1 MSPWPVISVTSSCLP
16 DVLCK
21 SHSANSFGATSLQ
34 GTCIEH
40 TAAYIQILH
49 LLSTSP
55 SPVGVDPLAL
65 FQNNFM
71 KSPLA
76 WRRYGSQTALDL
88 LAAAYKNSFELMDEY
103 CQHFYLLNRSEA
115 GLEPDKEV
123 APFPTTALQQRIAL
137 PLSALLLLTCWPQQV
152 V

>member
-1 MSPWPVISVTSSCLP
+1 M
-16 DVLCK
+16 
-21 SHSANSFGATSLQ
+21 
-34 GTCIEH
+34 
-40 TAAYIQILH
+40 
-49 LLSTSP
+49 TSP
-55 SPVGVDPLAL
+55 
-65 FQNNFM
+65 F
-71 KSPLA
+71 A

-123 APFPTTALQQRIAL
+123 APFSTTALQQRIAL